1 MYLQLKVFCLIT
13 LPVLLLRPFD
23 SHAQVMTLK
32 ECIHVTLQEHP
43 NSTINRNNQRLSEE
57 KIREARSALL
67 PTVSVSANTDYNLKL
82 QTSVIPAGTFGTEE
96 TRLQMG
102 NKFSSAASVQ
112 ADLDVFD
119 QYDRIGLKA
128 SKIDKEV
135 ADLTALKENE
145 TLIYDAASAYYQ
157 VLIYREKGKLLQE
170 NKKQYQQLL
179 DIVALRYQQGVAK
192 KTEYDRA
199 RVNLNNIL
207 AEITLNDN
215 NDLLALNKLKNAMGW
230 DLQKDLLIAD
240 SVENFSAPTA
250 LDLPSQFDTQ
260 NLLSY
265 QIDQKNILLKE
276 LDVRQKTAA
285 FLPTVSITAKYGAT
299 AYGGDLSS
307 AYKQWFDYSLI
318 GLKLSVPLYSGFKK
332 SSQLNQSRINL
343 ENQRLTLKLN
353 YNDYQ
358 LEHQNSGS
366 QLLSSYNSLTSNK
379 ENLDLAK
386 SVLEAT
392 TLEYREGTAD
402 LSTFMDAG
410 ASFKEAQTNYTTA
423 LLDFLTSQLAYE
435 RAKGTLTNYITNLK

>member
-1 MYLQLKVFCLIT
+1 
-13 LPVLLLRPFD
+13 
-23 SHAQVMTLK
+23 
-32 ECIHVTLQEHP
+32 
-43 NSTINRNNQRLSEE
+43 
-57 KIREARSALL
+57 
-67 PTVSVSANTDYNLKL
+67 
-82 QTSVIPAGTFGTEE
+82 
-96 TRLQMG
+96 
-102 NKFSSAASVQ
+102 
-112 ADLDVFD
+112 
-119 QYDRIGLKA
+119 
-128 SKIDKEV
+128 
-135 ADLTALKENE
+135 
-145 TLIYDAASAYYQ
+145 
-157 VLIYREKGKLLQE
+157 
-170 NKKQYQQLL
+170 
-179 DIVALRYQQGVAK
+179 
-192 KTEYDRA
+192 
-199 RVNLNNIL
+199 
-207 AEITLNDN
+207 
-215 NDLLALNKLKNAMGW
+215 MGW

-276 LDVRQKTAA
+276 MDVRQKTSA
-285 FLPTVSITAKYGAT
+285 FLPTVSITGKYGGT
-299 AYGGDLSS
+299 AYGADLSS

-318 GLKLSVPLYSGFKK
+318 SLKLSVPIYSGFKK

-379 ENLDLAK
+379 ENMDLAK

-392 TLEYREGTAD
+392 TLEYKEGTAD

-410 ASFKEAQTNYTTA
+410 ASFREAQTNYTTA